1 MIENLTREQ
10 YDTVLR
16 QDFVTFTARCF
27 HDLKGKPLLATLLPR
42 VARWGQ
48 ACRRV
53 TEGRRNR
60 SSALGKTFRS
70 GGTVSS
76 NPSSSSGESSTNRSS
91 PADCLRSHKF
101 CRRRQ
106 SRGASSSGLAVR
118 GFPLRRTQRCE
129 PPAIEAQV
137 ILSLPEIFPFT
148 GAYPAGLF
156 ISDHGGNRQPDITVP
171 IIAPFRCGYTSPA
184 HCGAKA
190 HGYSL
195 SQGPRTKET

>member
-1 MIENLTREQ
+1 MANYLLSLILESRPCSEDKIKPGSLTPSGHFANSRYFRPVRRKEI
-10 YDTVLR
+10 R
-16 QDFVTFTARCF
+16 A
-27 HDLKGKPLLATLLPR
+27 
-42 VARWGQ
+42 
-48 ACRRV
+48 RRV
-53 TEGRRNR
+53 GRRVR
-60 SSALGKTFRS
+60 IRL
-70 GGTVSS
+70 
-76 NPSSSSGESSTNRSS
+76 PPSGESSTNRSS